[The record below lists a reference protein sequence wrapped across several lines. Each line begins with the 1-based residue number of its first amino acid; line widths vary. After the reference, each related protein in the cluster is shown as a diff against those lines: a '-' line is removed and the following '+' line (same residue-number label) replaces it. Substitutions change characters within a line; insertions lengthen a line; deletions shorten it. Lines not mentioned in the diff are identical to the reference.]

1 MNDVRT
7 TILVLTAVVGG
18 AMDDATN
25 TPEEPVWH
33 PTEATDSDPLI
44 AADGS
49 VICLETLDEWCEF
62 LDHDRWP
69 TGWENR
75 SDIVHG
81 KPPSH

>member
-18 AMDDATN
+18 AMDDAIN
-25 TPEEPVWH
+25 TSEDPVWH

>member
-18 AMDDATN
+18 AMDDAIN
-25 TPEEPVWH
+25 TSEDPVWH

-69 TGWENR
+69 TDWENR

-81 KPPSH
+81 KPSNR

>member
-1 MNDVRT
+1 
-7 TILVLTAVVGG
+7 
-18 AMDDATN
+18 MDDAIN
-25 TPEEPVWH
+25 TSEEPVWH

-81 KPPSH
+81 KPTSH